1 MTDEVSGIFL
11 IQNFFLLVGAD
22 MGVNL
27 GGGDGAVPQNMLY
40 IADIY
45 ILLEQLCRKGMPK
58 HMRSK
63 MLGDFQYFF
72 ITGN

>member
-1 MTDEVSGIFL
+1 
-11 IQNFFLLVGAD
+11 

-27 GGGDGAVPQNMLY
+27 GGGDGAMPQNMLY